1 MNQSTIQNKI
11 EQHRELSDVAD
22 KLAEQIADELNT
34 LVRRWLAAIKDDP
47 GEKASEIRD
56 MIEYLDSDG
65 KYKTKVTD
73 WSHRKD
79 HTRVL
84 VHFGYDN
91 EEWVQLI
98 PEMISDPEAFFTMLE
113 QSVAQRIADKA
124 AADLVSQ
131 LESAKAELARKKR
144 RLEAL
149 AEEMDYTLVPKG

>member
-34 LVRRWLAAIKDDP
+34 LVRRWLVAIKDDP

-79 HTRVL
+79 HVRVL

-91 EEWVQLI
+91 EDWVQLI
-98 PEMISDPEAFFTMLE
+98 PEMISDPEAFFIMLE

-124 AADLVSQ
+124 AADVVAE
-131 LESAKAELARKKR
+131 LENAKAEIARKKR